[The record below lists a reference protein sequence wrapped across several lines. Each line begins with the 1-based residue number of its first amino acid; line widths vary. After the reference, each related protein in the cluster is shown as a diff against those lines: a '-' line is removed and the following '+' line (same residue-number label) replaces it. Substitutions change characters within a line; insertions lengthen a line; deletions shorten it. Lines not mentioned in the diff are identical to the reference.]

1 MYVRMYYFENVFH
14 LFSSDIRYSFSQSL
28 PPGCPECICCLSV
41 ATPAKILIHYEHF
54 SIDRRRRLY
63 RAITNLCCICLE
75 VLTRPSHTMIRI
87 KVALVQISYWHY
99 LTQLTTINVRSLE
112 VACGVQIVGNLR
124 CLGRCVGN
132 ANITLNK

>member
-1 MYVRMYYFENVFH
+1 MQPTAFAFDVK
-14 LFSSDIRYSFSQSL
+14 L
-28 PPGCPECICCLSV
+28 
-41 ATPAKILIHYEHF
+41 
-54 SIDRRRRLY
+54 
-63 RAITNLCCICLE
+63 CICLE

-99 LTQLTTINVRSLE
+99 LTQLTTINVRSFE